1 MDGEARRW
9 TTVGVSQN
17 IVDASMQALLDGV
30 IWKLIRDGA
39 AAKAPL
45 AAMPAPA
52 PAPSPAG
59 PRA

>member
-1 MDGEARRW
+1 
-9 TTVGVSQN
+9 VGVSQN

-30 IWKLIRDGA
+30 IWKLVRDGA
-39 AAKAPL
+39 AAKAPM
-45 AAMPAPA
+45 AAPDSPHAPMLAPA